1 MGLLGLC
8 RFSAPPAI
16 QPPLKHRINPA
27 NAEVLKSTTRE
38 TSCFVLNSPSW
49 WDMPIF
55 LQGTTGKKNK
65 RTNTQTN
72 KIKKKTKKV
81 QNSDVD
87 HADQLLSIGF
97 KFLSIDL
104 KVFVSFFPQS
114 KTFLALS
121 TMWQHTRQLS
131 LVEIEKTNRRKQE
144 ATYLWKKLCTRWDYH
159 INWCRI
165 SSINSSTQKFVLKE
179 WT

>member
-1 MGLLGLC
+1 MGLLGRG

-38 TSCFVLNSPSW
+38 TSCFFFRTAVMVRYADFSTRNHR
-49 WDMPIF
+49 
-55 LQGTTGKKNK
+55 KK
-65 RTNTQTN
+65 TN
-72 KIKKKTKKV
+72 KETKKIRKV

-104 KVFVSFFPQS
+104 KAFVSFYCKARLFWPSRQCDSTHVSYHWLRS
-114 KTFLALS
+114 KKPTGENKRR
-121 TMWQHTRQLS
+121 HTAGRNFAP
-131 LVEIEKTNRRKQE
+131 VEIT
-144 ATYLWKKLCTRWDYH
+144 
-159 INWCRI
+159 I
-165 SSINSSTQKFVLKE
+165 STG
-179 WT
+179 